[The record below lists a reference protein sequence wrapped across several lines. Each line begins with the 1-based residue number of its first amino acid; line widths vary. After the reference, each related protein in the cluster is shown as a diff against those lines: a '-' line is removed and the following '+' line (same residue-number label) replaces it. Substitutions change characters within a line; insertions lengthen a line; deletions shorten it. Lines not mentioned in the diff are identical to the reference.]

1 MEQLLREQKDRR
13 TESEKNEA
21 EQTNEKETKT
31 FAVYLITSGK
41 KEKRDGLKLHPF
53 PSHMI
58 IFPGIFV
65 CFQKHE
71 MTNLD

>member
-31 FAVYLITSGK
+31 FAVY
-41 KEKRDGLKLHPF
+41 
-53 PSHMI
+53 
-58 IFPGIFV
+58 
-65 CFQKHE
+65 
-71 MTNLD
+71 